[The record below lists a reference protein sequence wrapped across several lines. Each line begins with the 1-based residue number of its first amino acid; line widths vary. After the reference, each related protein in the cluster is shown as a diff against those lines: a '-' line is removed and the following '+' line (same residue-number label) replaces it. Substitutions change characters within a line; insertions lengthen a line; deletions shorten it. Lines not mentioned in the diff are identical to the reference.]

1 MEIKVLDFEK
11 EIIKSYMEE
20 DKFIEFME
28 ENGKNKLILDYSS
41 LGLKELQE
49 EDLDIMGEET
59 VLDYLEEVASITREE
74 VGEDAEALIVKNLP
88 SVASLA
94 FHYLREGSAYL
105 DMVQEGTMGLMKG
118 IDAYRSEIHGD
129 FDNYKNYWIIREMVI
144 FIENKMRDIKNEF
157 KSYFKNKKEHL
168 GHDHHEEEEKID
180 DSEVF
185 LTEKDLLPNVEAIEK
200 REKMVEKNIEFSNL
214 RNRLSGRQIDVLN
227 YYFGFGVDRR
237 YSIYEIEQKLN
248 LKNGDGEKIFEQSL
262 LILST
267 MEGKMF
273 LWW

>member
-11 EIIKSYMEE
+11 EIIKSYIEE

-273 LWW
+273 L